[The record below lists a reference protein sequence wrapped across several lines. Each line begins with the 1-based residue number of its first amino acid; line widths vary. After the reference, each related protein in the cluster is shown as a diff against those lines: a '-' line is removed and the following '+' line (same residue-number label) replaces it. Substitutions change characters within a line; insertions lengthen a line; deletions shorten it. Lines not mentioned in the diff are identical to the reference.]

1 MMKKCIFSIFAL
13 IFSGLLVI
21 SSLSCKSEK
30 TEYIDEFG
38 CYEQTSSAIEAATA
52 DSKNILLV
60 VTMNGDDHESDTF
73 TNEFFK
79 SPDFKTTIAEN
90 YTLLHIDLGQA
101 TFERTV
107 AGANASKKE
116 QQAADDF
123 AAVLQINCRFAELLG
138 INYTPCLFLLTKQ
151 GYFISEIPMGISEY
165 APAQVKKVLDS
176 FESLT
181 QEFNE
186 LADATENGDVVD
198 RVKAIDT
205 LYERTDE
212 NHRILLMDLTRKVV
226 DIDFNNKS
234 GLLSKYLFETAVN
247 LAMYCSMDNDI
258 DGAVKSMVSITS
270 NVNLEPADK
279 QNAWYMAAY
288 ILLSSYST
296 DFQTILT
303 YLEAAM
309 MSDPENPATEQI
321 QQLYDYVKS
330 TVDEQN
336 AQNQA
341 QSGAAQ

>member
-1 MMKKCIFSIFAL
+1 MKKTIFAFLPL
-13 IFSGLLVI
+13 IFSAFVATGM
-21 SSLSCKSEK
+21 LSCKAEK

-38 CYEQTSSAIEAATA
+38 CFEQTSSAIQAATEA
-52 DSKNILLV
+52 DKDILLI
-60 VTMNGDDHESDTF
+60 VTMNGDDHESEIF
-73 TNEFFK
+73 TNDFFK
-79 SPDFKTTIAEN
+79 SPDFKTMIAEN
-90 YTLLHIDLGQA
+90 YTLLHFDLGQQ

-107 AGANASKKE
+107 AGENASKKE
-116 QQAADDF
+116 QEAADEF
-123 AAVLQINCRFAELLG
+123 AEILQINCRFAELLG

-165 APAQVKKVLDS
+165 TPAQVKKVLDS
-176 FESLT
+176 FESLS

-186 LADATENGDVVD
+186 LAAATENGEVVD

-247 LAMYCSMDNDI
+247 LAMYCSLDNDI

-309 MSDPENPATEQI
+309 MSDPENQATEQI
-321 QQLYDYVKS
+321 KQLYDYVKS
-330 TVDEQN
+330 TVEEQN

>member
-1 MMKKCIFSIFAL
+1 
-13 IFSGLLVI
+13 
-21 SSLSCKSEK
+21 
-30 TEYIDEFG
+30 
-38 CYEQTSSAIEAATA
+38 
-52 DSKNILLV
+52 
-60 VTMNGDDHESDTF
+60 
-73 TNEFFK
+73 
-79 SPDFKTTIAEN
+79 
-90 YTLLHIDLGQA
+90 
-101 TFERTV
+101 
-107 AGANASKKE
+107 
-116 QQAADDF
+116 
-123 AAVLQINCRFAELLG
+123 
-138 INYTPCLFLLTKQ
+138 
-151 GYFISEIPMGISEY
+151 
-165 APAQVKKVLDS
+165 
-176 FESLT
+176 
-181 QEFNE
+181 
-186 LADATENGDVVD
+186 
-198 RVKAIDT
+198 
-205 LYERTDE
+205 
-212 NHRILLMDLTRKVV
+212 MDLTRKVV

-247 LAMYCSMDNDI
+247 LAMYNDI